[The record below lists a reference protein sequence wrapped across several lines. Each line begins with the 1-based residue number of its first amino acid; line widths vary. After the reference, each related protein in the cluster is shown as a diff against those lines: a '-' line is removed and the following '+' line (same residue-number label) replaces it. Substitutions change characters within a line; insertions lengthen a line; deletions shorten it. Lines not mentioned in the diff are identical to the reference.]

1 MPAAITSRF
10 GFGATRTRPGV
21 SRLDIGLLIV
31 AAFAVGGVIVDAR
44 APSWEG
50 ALDAASGL
58 ALAGCGVILIRRLP
72 SRRPGVMFLAAS
84 VAWFAGTVLP
94 AVGTPAGVG
103 TVMALTLHRGPL
115 VDGIL
120 SAPARRTRSALT
132 VAVVASAWITGAV
145 TPLARRDGVT
155 LAVGASFALA
165 GLSLLRGGR
174 RDLLTRVAAA
184 AACAYGLATGMPA
197 ALRLGNVGNDRVA
210 ITAYMVTVIAL
221 SIALALAA
229 RSARESAV
237 VALVIDLGDRPD
249 GSTLRRTLARAVGE
263 PELAVGI
270 WLDDEQ
276 RYVDELGRPL
286 VGASPDSEIPL
297 FVDGRRV
304 GALFHAPSTTYEGGI
319 VEDAAAV
326 AALAVESARL
336 QADAERGVQELR
348 AARRRIVEQTDE
360 QRRLIGEQIRRGAD
374 RHLEAAESLLRNA
387 RGELAD
393 PVLLDEFVETRA
405 SILSLATGLD
415 ASLPSEDRLREAADR
430 RTIRSS
436 VPVELHLERM
446 DLSDQWQ
453 HALLLV
459 FAEAVTNA
467 IKHSGCTCIS
477 AELRTIPGGVT
488 MEIADDGIGG
498 ADEDGFG
505 LSGLRDRI
513 GALGGSVEVASP
525 AGSGTTIRA
534 TLLAG
539 RASAQTRLTCW

>member
-10 GFGATRTRPGV
+10 GFGATRIRPGIG
-21 SRLDIGLLIV
+21 RLDIGLLIV
-31 AAFAVGGVIVDAR
+31 AGFAVGGVIVDAR
-44 APSWEG
+44 TPSWEA

-94 AVGTPAGVG
+94 ALGTPAGVG

-120 SAPARRTRSALT
+120 SAPARRTRSAVT

-155 LAVGASFALA
+155 LAVGASVALA
-165 GLSLLRGGR
+165 GLSLLRGAR

-184 AACAYGLATGMPA
+184 AACAYGLATGVPA

-210 ITAYMVTVIAL
+210 ITAYMLTVIAL

-229 RSARESAV
+229 RSARESAI

-249 GSTLRRTLARAVGE
+249 GSTLQRTLARAIGE
-263 PELAVGI
+263 PDLAVGI

-286 VGASPDSEIPL
+286 VGASQDSEIAL

-319 VEDAAAV
+319 VEDAATV

-336 QADAERGVQELR
+336 QADAERGVEELR
-348 AARRRIVEQTDE
+348 AARRRIVEQTHE

-387 RGELAD
+387 RDELTD
-393 PVLLDEFVETRA
+393 PTLLDEFVETRA

-415 ASLPSEDRLREAADR
+415 ASLPSEDRLREAAER

-436 VPVELHLERM
+436 VPVELHFERI

-453 HALLLV
+453 HTLLLV

-467 IKHSGCTCIS
+467 IKHSGGTCIS
-477 AELRTIPGGVT
+477 ADLHTIPGGVT

-498 ADEDGFG
+498 ADADGFG

-513 GALGGSVEVASP
+513 GALGGWVEVASP
-525 AGSGTTIRA
+525 AGGGTMIKA
-534 TLLAG
+534 TLITG
-539 RASAQTRLTCW
+539 RSSAPPGPVW